1 MGKKTGPSC
10 SSDYRLFWLPFLQ
23 VHRFLKLVPV
33 LLAIVQHKKREAED
47 EQAINR
53 QTALY
58 TLKLL
63 CKNFGAQNR
72 EPFIPVLST
81 AVKLIEPEKKEEK
94 NVLGSALLCIAEVT
108 STLEALAI
116 PQLPRYIGTGAT
128 TTEMGK
134 ECVQGFCFL
143 NRK

>member
-1 MGKKTGPSC
+1 MRKETSPSC
-10 SSDYRLFWLPFLQ
+10 SSDYWLFWLPFPQ

-33 LLAIVQHKKREAED
+33 LLAIVQHKKKEAED

-81 AVKLIEPEKKEEK
+81 AVKLVAPEKKEEK

-116 PQLPRYIGTGAT
+116 PHLPRYLGTGSP
-128 TTEMGK
+128 TTERGMNA
-134 ECVQGFCFL
+134 FRAFDFL

>member
-1 MGKKTGPSC
+1 MDFDQIRQTQAGKMGEETGPPC
-10 SSDYRLFWLPFLQ
+10 GSDYWSLWLPLQ

-33 LLAIVQHKKREAED
+33 LLAIVQPKKKEAED

-63 CKNFGAQNR
+63 CKNFGAGNR
-72 EPFIPVLST
+72 ETFIPVLSA
-81 AVKLIEPEKKEEK
+81 AVKLIAPEKKEEK

-116 PQLPRYIGTGAT
+116 PQLPRY
-128 TTEMGK
+128 
-134 ECVQGFCFL
+134 L
-143 NRK
+143 